1 MILDHV
7 NSFDQGENL
16 RRAQYLTFIIDGEEF
31 GVDIGLVTEII
42 GMQPVNTLPEVPA
55 YIVGVI
61 NHRGKVIPVMD
72 MRLRLKRPQVQFTDR
87 TCILVIQTK
96 RFGAGLIVDQVAD
109 VFEIDPGSAIASPDA
124 QFSHNR
130 PYISDICKAGRKE
143 ILLIDCEK
151 LFEDNEAENQ
161 KQTEEG
167 AST

>member
-7 NSFDQGENL
+7 NPFDQEENL
-16 RRAQYLTFIIDGEEF
+16 QRTQYLTFIIDGEEF

-55 YIVGVI
+55 YIIGVI

-87 TCILVIQTK
+87 TCILVIRTK

-109 VFEIDPGSAIASPDA
+109 VFEIDPGSAISPPDA
-124 QFSHNR
+124 QISDSR
-130 PYISDICKAGRKE
+130 PYIEGICKAGREE

-151 LFEDNEAENQ
+151 LFENNEPENPG
-161 KQTEEG
+161 QTEG